1 LETDKSTA
9 VALVEF
15 EEVIPVTVESRVDKD
30 VLRVDTS
37 EVIPVTVESRVD
49 KDVLRVA
56 TAEVVVDAT
65 TSALLIRLSRL
76 SPEYPAVIP
85 V

>member
-1 LETDKSTA
+1 METDKSTA

-15 EEVIPVTVESRVDKD
+15 EEVIPLTVELRVDSD

-37 EVIPVTVESRVD
+37 EVIPLTVELRVD
-49 KDVLRVA
+49 SDVLRVA

-65 TSALLIRLSRL
+65 TSVLLIRVSRL